1 MRLLDALIET
11 GFRCTHVLQ
20 KTGLEN
26 KLQLALAVSDVK
38 LIADLAED

>member
-1 MRLLDALIET
+1 M
-11 GFRCTHVLQ
+11 LQ

-38 LIADLAED
+38 LIVDLTEE